1 MQFQCKNIEKVLL
14 YLKRFCKFAS
24 KFKKAQTM
32 ALQTLSAKRY
42 QTKLKATIQ
51 NSGRLGFTDKTAKEL
66 QLQKGS
72 RVRFLIDE
80 DKKDFFLAISNEGDE
95 DAFDVRE
102 SGTYLYVSTKLLFDE
117 YEFDYKK
124 KNIMFDLVRRP
135 MLDDEAGGI
144 VYKMNIRELPRRE
157 KGVEDGIEEE

>member
-1 MQFQCKNIEKVLL
+1 
-14 YLKRFCKFAS
+14 
-24 KFKKAQTM
+24 M
-32 ALQTLSAKRY
+32 ALLTLSAKRY

>member
-1 MQFQCKNIEKVLL
+1 
-14 YLKRFCKFAS
+14 
-24 KFKKAQTM
+24 M
-32 ALQTLSAKRY
+32 ALQTLSAKCY